1 MPRQAITDLIPKSR
15 ITLTYR
21 THVDGQKSEEVILP
35 FRVLVLGDL
44 TRGTSPSKVELD
56 KREIRT
62 LDGQNLDAVIGDL
75 NMTLKLKVANKINPS
90 QGEVLDVELP
100 IRRLKSFSPAEV
112 AQNVPKIKSLLLLK
126 KLLLEAQS
134 DIDNHKGF
142 RQRLRAL
149 AQNREAIE
157 QLRTELAGY
166 ETFKLP
172 AAPATNQLPA
182 SSDADGAQG

>member
-1 MPRQAITDLIPKSR
+1 MPRKSISDLIPKSR

-21 THVDGQKSEEVILP
+21 TYVDGQKLEEVVLP
-35 FRVLVLGDL
+35 FRVLVMGDL
-44 TRGTSPSKVELD
+44 TRGTAGKAELD
-56 KREIRT
+56 KRDIRT
-62 LDGQNLDAVIGDL
+62 LDGANLNAVMKDL
-75 NMTLKLKVANKINPS
+75 KMTLNLKVPNKINPS
-90 QGEVLDVELP
+90 QGEVLDVSLP
-100 IRRLKSFSPAEV
+100 IQMMKSFSPAEV